1 VTKPR
6 PRQEICQNPE
16 RVKKSA
22 AVVVLVGEKAKSLQF
37 SDGNWYWRND
47 FGLLIVVVNLNNKTG
62 IDKELCPPIIHIP
75 FKLGAIKRALRR
87 ENEISSRAH
96 LPGYWPGNAFL
107 SRRMQRQPMM
117 GDLSRGCGVDF
128 AHLKV

>member
-62 IDKELCPPIIHIP
+62 IDKELCPPL
-75 FKLGAIKRALRR
+75 FTFR
-87 ENEISSRAH
+87 SSLVRLNAH
-96 LPGYWPGNAFL
+96 LDAKTKSARGRIYRGTGLATL
-107 SRRMQRQPMM
+107 S
-117 GDLSRGCGVDF
+117 
-128 AHLKV
+128 